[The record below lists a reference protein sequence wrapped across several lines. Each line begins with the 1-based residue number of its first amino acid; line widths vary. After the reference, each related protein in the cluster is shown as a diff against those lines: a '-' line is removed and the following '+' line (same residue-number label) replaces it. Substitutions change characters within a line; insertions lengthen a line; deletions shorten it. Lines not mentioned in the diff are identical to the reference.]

1 VLKRFKT
8 GFLKFS
14 HGVPMVIRREEM
26 QEIAKKY
33 KEPIGLNLGSHSALD
48 AWQGQRNYG
57 LRSIIYTTPGRARIY
72 LQNPMVGKPDEPVED
87 LPSLVR
93 RDIRVVND
101 PKDIKKNGDWKSVI
115 LILDKYSDIV
125 KYVDELVDLE
135 CLQIPNRA
143 FSVYVG
149 GDEYCSVIENQF
161 AVPIV
166 GSRTLLKI
174 ENRGEIEK
182 DYYWFAEQ
190 AGIPYPKSYKFEV
203 RKGGIRFKE
212 FIDEPMLLK
221 AEHAHR
227 KFEREF
233 IFAADSKDLEEK
245 VEREVK
251 AGNLNEESLRNARVE
266 QIVLGPH
273 ANFNFFFSPLDAKSD
288 WGDVDDWFSKLY
300 NVTIEEARI
309 CLANQFLSIDERRET
324 ILDGVKRLPLE
335 VQQKLKRVPSFEVT
349 AHAMLSLRESLLKD
363 VQRYADRFLLACR
376 EHEPPGII
384 GAWCLQTLITWDR
397 ISKYELKPTIKLDYT
412 SGIEAK
418 TAADYGLYDVPE
430 AKDPY
435 MHIPVTQDV
444 ALRHGGGTNVHM
456 GIGSQYAN
464 AKYKKPMSTG
474 DRIALEIRRA
484 WKTKQLHEIV
494 T

>member
-1 VLKRFKT
+1 
-8 GFLKFS
+8 
-14 HGVPMVIRREEM
+14 MVISREEM
-26 QEIAKKY
+26 QEIVRTY

-48 AWQGQRNYG
+48 AWNGQRNYG
-57 LRSIIYTTPGRARIY
+57 LRSIIYTTPSRARIY
-72 LQNPMVGKPDEPVED
+72 LQNPMVGGVGEKVED

-93 RDIRVVND
+93 RDLRVVND
-101 PKDIKKNGDWKSVI
+101 PKDIRKAEDWKSII
-115 LILDKYSDIV
+115 LILDRYLDIT

-149 GDEYCSVIENQF
+149 GDEHCSVIENNF
-161 AVPIV
+161 TVPIV

-182 DYYWFAEQ
+182 DYYWYAEQ
-190 AGIPYPKSYKFEV
+190 ADIPYPKSYQYEV
-203 RKGGIRFKE
+203 YEGGMRFKDP
-212 FIDEPMLLK
+212 IDEPMLLK

-227 KFEREF
+227 TFEREF
-233 IFAADSKDLEEK
+233 IFAANSQHLEEK
-245 VEREVK
+245 VAREVK
-251 AGNLNEESLRNARVE
+251 AGNLNKEGLENGRVE

-288 WGDVDDWFSKLY
+288 WGDVDDWFAKLY
-300 NVTIEEARI
+300 NVSLEEAKI

-324 ILDGVKRLPLE
+324 ILDGLKRLPID
-335 VQQKLKRVPSFEVT
+335 VQQRIKKIPSFEVT
-349 AHAMLSLRESLLKD
+349 AHAILSLRESLLKD
-363 VQRYADRFLLACR
+363 VHRYADRFMLSCR
-376 EHEPPGII
+376 EHAYPGII

-397 ISKYELKPTIKLDYT
+397 ISKYELKPVVKLDFT
-412 SGIEAK
+412 SGLEAK
-418 TAADYGLYDVPE
+418 TAADYGVYDVPE
-430 AKDPY
+430 ERDPY
-435 MHIPVTQDV
+435 MHIPVTQDI

-464 AKYKKPMSTG
+464 AKYTKTMSMG
-474 DRIALEIRRA
+474 DRIALEIKRA
-484 WKTKQLHEIV
+484 WKANQLHQIV

>member
-1 VLKRFKT
+1 
-8 GFLKFS
+8 
-14 HGVPMVIRREEM
+14 MVIRREEM
-26 QEIAKKY
+26 QEIVKRY
-33 KEPIGLNLGSHSALD
+33 QEPIGLNLGSHSALD

-57 LRSIIYTTPGRARIY
+57 IRSIIYTTPGRARIY
-72 LQNPMVGKPDEPVED
+72 LQNPMVGKPDEVVEN
-87 LPSLVR
+87 LPILVR
-93 RDIRVVND
+93 RDLRVVND
-101 PKDIKKNGDWKSVI
+101 PKDIRKDDDWKSVI

-135 CLQIPNRA
+135 CIQITNRA

-149 GDEYCSVIENQF
+149 GDEHCSIIENEY
-161 AVPIV
+161 AVPLM

-190 AGIPYPKSYKFEV
+190 AGIPYPKSYRYEIYE
-203 RKGGIRFKE
+203 GGIKFKE
-212 FIDEPMLLK
+212 PIDEPMLLK
-221 AEHAHR
+221 AEHPHR
-227 KFEREF
+227 VFEREF
-233 IFAADSKDLEEK
+233 IFAADSQDLEEK
-245 VEREVK
+245 VAREVE
-251 AGNLNEESLRNARVE
+251 AGNLNRESLEKARVE

-273 ANFNFFFSPLDAKSD
+273 ANFNFFFSPLDAKSN
-288 WGDVDDWFSKLY
+288 WGDAEEWFAKLY
-300 NVTIEEARI
+300 NVSHEEARI

-324 ILDGVKRLPLE
+324 ILDGVKRLPAD
-335 VQQKLKRVPSFEVT
+335 VQQKIRKVPSFEVT
-349 AHAMLSLRESLLKD
+349 AHAILSLRESLLKD
-363 VQRYADRFLLACR
+363 VHRYADRFLLACR

-397 ISKYELKPTIKLDYT
+397 ISKYELKPTVKLDFT
-412 SGIEAK
+412 SGVEAK

-430 AKDPY
+430 ERDPY

-456 GIGSQYAN
+456 GLGSQYAN
-464 AKYKKPMSTG
+464 AKYKRRMSTG

-484 WKTKQLHEIV
+484 WKTNQLHELV